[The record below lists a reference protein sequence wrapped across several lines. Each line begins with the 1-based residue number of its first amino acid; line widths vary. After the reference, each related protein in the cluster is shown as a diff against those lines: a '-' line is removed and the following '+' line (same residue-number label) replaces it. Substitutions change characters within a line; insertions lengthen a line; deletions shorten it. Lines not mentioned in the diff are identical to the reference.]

1 MEYTNQLEANGYT
14 FKRIFYSMGVYFGFF
29 KHDKPITN
37 VNFCRGYMME
47 EIGHI
52 MRMSAKNK
60 KANIDIV
67 LGEDDYSGV
76 IVTAS
81 LNSHIS
87 ENTDIVL
94 DFLNILDTALNFKP
108 TVIKKVESGNQ
119 CNVYKIY
126 MDNRWFHAPF
136 LVSLFTLGIRYI
148 AIFHKKGNSLKRTLK
163 YALNTQYG
171 DKVKYQ
177 AQTLWPDDS
186 DLKKS
191 IIFIE
196 KVLRYGIE
204 PFFFEKRKENYIGAR
219 TRAHYF
225 GVNALA
231 TGSSVRL
238 YKNTKQFK
246 HAHRFKDNRAI
257 AFYIRK
263 LKKEQEKQNKKVLA
277 R

>member
-1 MEYTNQLEANGYT
+1 MEYTNQLETDKYP
-14 FKRIFYSMGVYFGFF
+14 FKMNFYSMGVYFGFF
-29 KHDKPITN
+29 KHDKQITS

-47 EIGHI
+47 KLGNI

-60 KANIDIV
+60 KDNADIV

-81 LNSHIS
+81 IDSHIS

-94 DFLNILDTALNFKP
+94 DFLNLLDTSLNFKP
-108 TVIKKVESGNQ
+108 TVIKKVESGNH

-163 YALNTQYG
+163 YALNTNYG
-171 DKVKYQ
+171 DEAKYR
-177 AQTLWPDDS
+177 AQTMWS
-186 DLKKS
+186 DNRDFKNS

-204 PFFFEKRKENYIGAR
+204 PFFFEKRKENYIGA
-219 TRAHYF
+219 TIRAHYF

-231 TGSSVRL
+231 TGNSVRS
-238 YKNTKQFK
+238 YKKTKQFE